1 MTVLL
6 NEVNVDTTS
15 DEFRSRGGP
24 ALVVIRGDNY
34 GAGTVNIELATDA
47 DPQIRFALFP
57 GGAFTANGSLDL
69 NFLPVGTRVR
79 ADFTGSTGANDV
91 FVEILQ

>member
-6 NEVNVDTTS
+6 DEVDVDTTS
-15 DEFRSRGGP
+15 SEFKSRGGP

-34 GAGTVNIELATDA
+34 GGGTVNIELATES
-47 DPQIRFALFP
+47 DPQNRFDLFP
-57 GGAFTANGSLDL
+57 GGAFTGNGSVKLDY
-69 NFLPVGTRVR
+69 LPIGTRIR
-79 ADFTGSTGANDV
+79 ANFTSSTGANDV

>member
-6 NEVNVDTTS
+6 NEVDVDTTS

-34 GAGTVNIELATDA
+34 GGGTVNIELATDA
-47 DPQIRFALFP
+47 DSQSRFALFP
-57 GGAFTANGSLDL
+57 GGAFTANGSLEL
-69 NFLPVGTRVR
+69 GFLPVGTRLQ
-79 ADFTGSTGANDV
+79 ADFTGSSGANDV